1 MKKILT
7 ALIATVCC
15 AGLLAGC
22 GGGAPAAPA
31 DAPQSGPSPEAAPSE
46 EATPSQ
52 DDASSPAE
60 NESADA
66 PAGLPAKFVLG
77 LDASF
82 PPMGFSDEKNEII
95 GVDID
100 LAKAVCDKLGME
112 FEAKPISWDAK
123 EMELNTDKITCIW
136 NGLTMTEERNEIFE
150 MSRPYMKNTQ
160 VVVVMGDSPIAAKAD
175 LAGKIVAA
183 QKDSSGLEALQ
194 KDEIYASI
202 ADGKAKEYGDYV
214 EALTDMEIGRCDAV
228 VMDSVVANYYIPQN
242 DKNMKILEESMGEE
256 EYGIAFKK
264 GETALRDAV
273 EKALSELAAEGK
285 VAEISNAWFGTDDM
299 IITY

>member
-7 ALIATVCC
+7 AFMATILC
-15 AGLLAGC
+15 AGLLSGC
-22 GGGAPAAPA
+22 GG
-31 DAPQSGPSPEAAPSE
+31 SAAPSGE
-46 EATPSQ
+46 KAPEQPQ
-52 DDASSPAE
+52 SPAPE
-60 NESADA
+60 SSSVPAESAGTEESESA
-66 PAGLPAKFVLG
+66 GVPAGLPEKLVLG

-82 PPMGFSDEKNEII
+82 PPMGFTDENNDII

-100 LAKAVCDKLGME
+100 LAKAVCEKLGME

-136 NGLTMTEERNEIFE
+136 NGLTMTEDRKEAFE

-160 VVVVMGDSPIAAKAD
+160 VVVVMGDSDIAAKAD
-175 LAGKIVAA
+175 LAGKVVAA

-194 KDEIYASI
+194 KDEICASI
-202 ADGKAKEYGDYV
+202 ADGQPKEYEDYV
-214 EALTDMEIGRCDAV
+214 TALTDMEIGRCDAV
-228 VMDSVVANYYIPQN
+228 VMDSVVANYYIPKN
-242 DKNMKILEESMGEE
+242 SKNMKILEESMGEE

-264 GETALRDAV
+264 GETALKDAV
-273 EKALSELAAEGK
+273 EQALSELAAEGTIK
-285 VAEISNAWFGTDDM
+285 EISQEWFGSGDM